1 MADPK
6 PLSERKKPLQTA
18 FRLQPDMLERLDA
31 FCKTQRVRT
40 SRNKVVE
47 AAINEFLDSVD
58 PSKQPKNGAS
68 HS

>member
-6 PLSERKKPLQTA
+6 PLSDRKKPLQTA

-31 FCKTQRVRT
+31 FCATQRIKT

-47 AAINEFLDSVD
+47 AAIGEFLDSVEAEQ
-58 PSKQPKNGAS
+58 KRRVA
-68 HS
+68 